1 MALRV
6 WLPLNG
12 NTNNYGLSE
21 NLTQTNTPS
30 YVDGKMGKAMSTGS
44 LSMTAQ
50 QAKEVFNAKEMSFCF
65 WIYVS
70 SNWTGGRILFGNE
83 GMAAPNNR
91 KFSIFQYPKLY
102 IISLSDILLNSLL
115 LLYIFNSLCFWQLYL
130 VFISPILLQY
140 T

>member
-1 MALRV
+1 MALKV

-21 NLTQTNTPS
+21 NLTQTNAPS
-30 YVDGKMGKAMSTGS
+30 YVDGKMGKAMSTGG

-70 SNWTGGRILFGNE
+70 SN
-83 GMAAPNNR
+83 
-91 KFSIFQYPKLY
+91 
-102 IISLSDILLNSLL
+102 
-115 LLYIFNSLCFWQLYL
+115 
-130 VFISPILLQY
+130 
-140 T
+140 